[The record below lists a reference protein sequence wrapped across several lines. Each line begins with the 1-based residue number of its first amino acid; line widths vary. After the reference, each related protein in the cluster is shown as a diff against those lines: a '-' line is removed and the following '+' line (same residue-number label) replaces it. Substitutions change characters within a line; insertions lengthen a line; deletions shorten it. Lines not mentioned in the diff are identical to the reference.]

1 MFISLEISPQPG
13 GCTPA
18 VFLRRS
24 LFVKEIILFL
34 VHGGLF
40 SGKMQCHFDQLRD
53 LSTASWPNLTPA
65 VFSLSLSLC
74 VLSLSLLLSI
84 LLSLSLSP
92 SLFFLSYSLSLSFL
106 ILPLGK
112 SGLRDLSMTLEV
124 KISLSEAP
132 ISRRRKFVGIRPE
145 K

>member
-1 MFISLEISPQPG
+1 M
-13 GCTPA
+13 
-18 VFLRRS
+18 
-24 LFVKEIILFL
+24 
-34 VHGGLF
+34 
-40 SGKMQCHFDQLRD
+40 RD
-53 LSTASWPNLTPA
+53 LSVCLFIA
-65 VFSLSLSLC
+65 SLSVCLSVC
-74 VLSLSLLLSI
+74 MYVCLS
-84 LLSLSLSP
+84 
-92 SLFFLSYSLSLSFL
+92 L